1 MKLSPKTVRI
11 IIALAIIALA
21 GLVVL
26 QGLLLASALE
36 SKEQT
41 FRRNVLA
48 ALNAAAQSLETSEAA
63 RFTVYAAMS
72 GDDSLTQQRWTS
84 EFPLPDSLCRD
95 SVIFVAAAADT
106 VPPVRIVGDSLYYV
120 VRRPQRVMI
129 QVYNPDHSEKRI
141 TVDTFQ
147 TVGQYCIPLDSL
159 PPSSGGYAYSY
170 RMDGKSVVQ
179 QIETFG
185 DKPGPL
191 TGIIPGEGKT
201 ILVQRVLSLLM
212 NAERRPIE
220 QRLEKK
226 ALDSVVTASLKDN
239 GVELD
244 HAIGIIAE
252 DRDSLVLAEP
262 AKAADALRASDFRAR
277 LFPQDV
283 FSVPSYLVV
292 HFPGQTLYLWR
303 QMLPLLSAA
312 IILMGIVIVCFA
324 ATARIM
330 TSQRRFAG
338 RLVDFINNMTHEFK
352 TPLSTVALASEAL
365 SRPDVAA
372 EPEKIA
378 RFNRMIADENQRM
391 RHQVDKILQMAVLE
405 EGDYELALEEVD
417 LHEVIRRAVDSF
429 TLAVESRGGRIICE
443 LKADRPVVTADRIH
457 AANIIHNLLDN
468 ANKYSPDPPDIQVAT
483 RDAEG
488 GVIVVIKDH
497 GIGIG
502 EADREQVFD
511 KYYRVPNGDVHEVK
525 GFGLGLS
532 YVKLMM
538 TAHGGRVDLHSRLG
552 EGAAIE
558 LFFPAAGPENGRP

>member
-11 IIALAIIALA
+11 IIALAVMALA

-26 QGLLLASALE
+26 QGLLLLTALE

-48 ALNAAAQSLETSEAA
+48 ALNGAAQGLETSEAMHYS
-63 RFTVYAAMS
+63 VCAALS
-72 GDDSLTQQRWTS
+72 DDDSLAQQRWTS
-84 EFPLPDSLCRD
+84 EFSPPDSLCRD
-95 SVIFVAAAADT
+95 SVIFVAATADT
-106 VPPVRIVGDSLYYV
+106 VPPVRITGDSLYYV
-120 VRRPQRVMI
+120 VHRPQRVLI

-141 TVDTFQ
+141 TIDTFK
-147 TVGQYCIPLDSL
+147 TAGQYSISLDSL
-159 PPSSGGYAYSY
+159 PPSPGGYAYSY
-170 RMDGKSVVQ
+170 RLDGRSVVQ

-185 DKPGPL
+185 NRPGPL
-191 TGIIPGEGKT
+191 AGFMGNDGKT
-201 ILVQRVLSLLM
+201 VLVQRVLSLLM
-212 NAERRPIE
+212 DAERRPIE
-220 QRLEKK
+220 KRLDRT
-226 ALDSVVTASLKDN
+226 ALDSAVTANLKYH
-239 GVELD
+239 GIELE
-244 HAIGIIAE
+244 HAIGIVTGNL
-252 DRDSLVLAEP
+252 DSLALAEP
-262 AKAADALRASDFRAR
+262 ADAADELRMSEFRTR

-283 FSVPSYLVV
+283 FSIPSNLVI
-292 HFPGQTLYLWR
+292 HFPGQTFYLWR
-303 QMLPLLSAA
+303 QMTPLLAA
-312 IILMGIVIVCFA
+312 TVILMGIIIVCFVM
-324 ATARIM
+324 TVRIM

-352 TPLSTVALASEAL
+352 TPLSTVALASEAI
-365 SRPDVAA
+365 SRPDVTA

-417 LHEVIRRAVDSF
+417 LHDIIRRAVDSF
-429 TLAVESRGGRIICE
+429 TLAVESRGGRIACD

-468 ANKYSPDPPDIQVAT
+468 ANKYSPDPPDIAVST
-483 RDAEG
+483 RDADG
-488 GVIVVIKDH
+488 GVMVVIKDH

-538 TAHGGRVDLHSRLG
+538 EAHDGRINLYSRLG
-552 EGAAIE
+552 EGVTIE
-558 LFFPAAGPENGRP
+558 LLFPAAGPENGRP